1 MYPKL
6 SLDHLSPDEKKKFL
20 KERIMEVIGDA
31 QKTSVQLA
39 VVIRVHQYE
48 LKYPLMELVAEGK
61 LYNDARGSKLYL
73 YYKPKRHPLDEIFNH
88 NVNIPDDKIKESH
101 IYTEK
106 DTKHNLR
113 HNVTVDS
120 FGESAISS
128 DGVKIG
134 L

>member
-6 SLDHLSPDEKKKFL
+6 SLDHLSPEDKKKFL
-20 KERIMEVIGDA
+20 KKRIMEVIGDD

-39 VVIRVHQYE
+39 VIIRVHQYE
-48 LKYPLMELVAEGK
+48 LKYPLMELVAEGL

-88 NVNIPDDKIKESH
+88 NLNIPQDKILETHK
-101 IYTEK
+101 YTEK
-106 DTKHNLR
+106 NAKHNLR

-120 FGESAISS
+120 FGESALASE
-128 DGVKIG
+128 GVKVGI
-134 L
+134 